1 MGRSRRC
8 KRHRTGTAV
17 AEASGQDGDEP
28 QSRIALS
35 GHAVLH
41 IWVAQGFR
49 ISNSDITRVKM
60 ANDTAAQLMK

>member
-1 MGRSRRC
+1 MSRSRGC
-8 KRHRTGTAV
+8 KDEPQSRTATRTGTAV

-49 ISNSDITRVKM
+49 ISDSDITR
-60 ANDTAAQLMK
+60 ACLY